1 MSFLLWNQMDMTHS
15 CNSQHMVTGQTQID
29 VSGVNKGKYDR
40 NGRKR
45 IWGNSQKGE
54 ILPLL
59 LMGGTRFSHGGW
71 WMCYASKCRFNRD
84 MLENYKDLET
94 TFIR

>member
-1 MSFLLWNQMDMTHS
+1 MTHS

-59 LMGGTRFSHGGW
+59 LMGGGGCAMPVNAGLTETCLKITRIW
-71 WMCYASKCRFNRD
+71 KQC
-84 MLENYKDLET
+84 L
-94 TFIR
+94 